1 MSTFWSLWISIITI
15 GTLVIMGCLLFW
27 CSRDK
32 MGVEEGEDM
41 GHEYDGIRE
50 NNNPLPKWWSYMF
63 WATIVFAVL
72 YLFLYPGLGNYK
84 GFLGWTSSD
93 QTVRSI
99 EESKASL
106 ANAQQNKQLNQY
118 ARELDE
124 AEAKYGETFKTLAYD
139 ASGNTLLP
147 ITDIAAN
154 SEAIKVGQRLF
165 IQNCSQCHGSDA
177 RGQAGYPNLTD
188 NAWLYG
194 GEAETIKTTIMEG
207 RQGVMPAWGDA
218 LGKDGVKEVTSYVLG
233 LSGRKV
239 NAKEAAAGK
248 SRFVVCAACHGTDGK
263 GNPAF
268 GAPDLTDNTWLYGG
282 SRRAVEA
289 TIMHGRHGV
298 MPAWKDVLGEEK
310 IQLIS
315 AYVWNLSAKTDK

>member
-63 WATIVFAVL
+63 WGTIVFAVL

-93 QTVRSI
+93 QTVRSL

-218 LGKDGVKEVTSYVLG
+218 LGEDGVKEVTSYVLG

-248 SRFVVCAACHGTDGK
+248 NRFVVCAACHGTDGK

-268 GAPDLTDNTWLYGG
+268 GAPDLTDNNWLYGG

-289 TIMHGRHGV
+289 TIMYGRHGV

-315 AYVWNLSAKTDK
+315 AYVWNLGEKTDK

>member
-15 GTLVIMGCLLFW
+15 GSLVGVGCLLFW

-50 NNNPLPKWWSYMF
+50 INNPLPKWWSYMF
-63 WATIVFAVL
+63 WATIAFAVL

-177 RGQAGYPNLTD
+177 RGQAGYPSLTD

-218 LGKDGVKEVTSYVLG
+218 LGEDGVKEVTSYVLG

-268 GAPDLTDNTWLYGG
+268 GAPDLTDNIWLYGG

-315 AYVWNLSAKTDK
+315 AYVWNLSEKTDK